1 MTYKLHRALFTIQSR
16 GKKKH
21 KNHEFHQW
29 IIDVALGTI
38 VSISVW
44 NSSIISANSIR
55 ARPIKTRVSLKQIDK
70 LGEIRS
76 NDQPQNG
83 HDKCRRAKQEFQ
95 FAPRTWPEY
104 RLTKIPRFLY
114 GSPSAWTNSRP
125 AKHVRNIW
133 RDFRCFFYRS
143 PCCPRVK
150 IQRWLS
156 FMIPCLTV
164 SWALPADLLKT
175 NYK

>member
-1 MTYKLHRALFTIQSR
+1 MTYRRTASR
-16 GKKKH
+16 IIYNPTMQKKKKQH

-38 VSISVW
+38 VSISVS
-44 NSSIISANSIR
+44 NSSIIPANSIR

-125 AKHVRNIW
+125 VKHVRNIC
-133 RDFRCFFYRS
+133 RDFRCFFTG
-143 PCCPRVK
+143 PRAVREWK
-150 IQRWLS
+150 FRGDFHLWS
-156 FMIPCLTV
+156 R
-164 SWALPADLLKT
+164 A
-175 NYK
+175 